1 MRKLLNLLKKL
12 YVFFN
17 KNIVKVETITQINYG
32 EILKGK
38 RILITGGTS
47 GIGLA
52 LAKKCLNEGAVVVI
66 TGRNIE
72 KLEKISKEISNKNL
86 RILEWDVKNISIIDE
101 KIEETKKLM
110 NNIDILFNNAGIYS
124 DNEFFEVTEEE
135 YNNVLDTNLKS
146 VFFISQKVAEYFK
159 NNKIKGKIIN
169 TVSIRG
175 YQSTREPYGISK
187 WGLLGLT
194 KGLAKELI
202 KYGIIVNGI
211 APGITASGINGLDMR
226 KDIFINST
234 LDGRVALPEEIAE
247 IGCFLA
253 SNVSNHII
261 GQVIV
266 CDGGETLL

>member
-12 YVFFN
+12 YIFFN
-17 KNIVKVETITQINYG
+17 KNIVRVETIIQINHG

-52 LAKKCLNEGAVVVI
+52 LAKKCLNEGAIVVI
-66 TGRNIE
+66 TGRS
-72 KLEKISKEISNKNL
+72 LERLENISKEISNKNL
-86 RILEWDVKNISIIDE
+86 KILEWNVKNISDLYLNIE
-101 KIEETKKLM
+101 KTISL
-110 NNIDILFNNAGIYS
+110 IGGVDILFNNAGIYS
-124 DNEFFEVTEEE
+124 DNKFLEVTEEE
-135 YNNVLDTNLKS
+135 YDNILDTNLKS
-146 VFFISQKVAEYFK
+146 IFFISQKIAEYFK
-159 NNKIKGKIIN
+159 KNKIKGKIIN

-194 KGLAKELI
+194 KGLAKD
-202 KYGIIVNGI
+202 GIIVNGI
-211 APGITASGINGLDMR
+211 APGITASGINGLDMK
-226 KDIFINST
+226 KDIFTNST

-253 SNVSNHII
+253 SDVSNHII

>member
-1 MRKLLNLLKKL
+1 MKKLLNLLKKL
-12 YVFFN
+12 YIFFN
-17 KNIVKVETITQINYG
+17 KNIVKVETITQISHG

-38 RILITGGTS
+38 RVLITGGTS

-52 LAKKCLNEGAVVVI
+52 LAKKCLSEGAVVVI
-66 TGRNIE
+66 TGRS
-72 KLEKISKEISNKNL
+72 LERLENISKEISNKNL
-86 RILEWDVKNISIIDE
+86 KVLEWNVKNISDIDVNIE
-101 KIEETKKLM
+101 KVISLIGGVE
-110 NNIDILFNNAGIYS
+110 IVFNNAGIYS
-124 DNEFFEVTEEE
+124 DNKFLEVTEKE
-135 YNNVLDTNLKS
+135 YDNILDTNLKS
-146 VFFISQKVAEYFK
+146 IFFISQKIAEYFK
-159 NNKIKGKIIN
+159 NNKVKGKIIN

-194 KGLAKELI
+194 KGLAKELA
-202 KYGIIVNGI
+202 KDGIIVNGI
-211 APGITASGINGLDMR
+211 APGITASGINGLDMK

-253 SNVSNHII
+253 SDASNHII

>member
-12 YVFFN
+12 YIFFN
-17 KNIVKVETITQINYG
+17 KNIVRVETIIQINHG

-52 LAKKCLNEGAVVVI
+52 LAKKCLNEGAIVVI
-66 TGRNIE
+66 TGRS
-72 KLEKISKEISNKNL
+72 LERLENISKEISNKNL
-86 RILEWDVKNISIIDE
+86 KILEWNVKNISDLYLNIE
-101 KIEETKKLM
+101 KTISL
-110 NNIDILFNNAGIYS
+110 IGGVDILFNNAGIYS
-124 DNEFFEVTEEE
+124 DNKFLEVTEEE
-135 YNNVLDTNLKS
+135 YDNILDTNLKS
-146 VFFISQKVAEYFK
+146 IFFISQKIAEYFK
-159 NNKIKGKIIN
+159 KNKIKGKIIN
-169 TVSIRG
+169 TVSTRG

-194 KGLAKELI
+194 KGLAKD
-202 KYGIIVNGI
+202 GIIVNGI
-211 APGITASGINGLDMR
+211 APGITASGINGLDMK
-226 KDIFINST
+226 KDIFTNST

-253 SNVSNHII
+253 SDVSNHII